1 MFEKFGTMPC
11 ILISVYFSLFVIL
24 NSNTRKTSLSALE
37 YRTIQKYLF
46 WFPSLQIESKYIFWK
61 RRSVIFETY
70 ERKP

>member
-46 WFPSLQIESKYIFWK
+46 
-61 RRSVIFETY
+61 
-70 ERKP
+70 